1 MKGEIYEMSKENGV
15 PFQFWMPETSHEK
28 VMQRLGA
35 VGLDLAPFMRMT
47 VDRLIERPI
56 EKSIAELEKHSRR
69 KNKHNG
75 KRRV

>member
-1 MKGEIYEMSKENGV
+1 MSREKGV
-15 PFQFWMPETSHEK
+15 PYQFWMPETSHEK
-28 VMQRLGA
+28 VMERLGA

-56 EKSIAELEKHSRR
+56 EESIAELEKHSRR

-75 KRRV
+75 KRRVR